1 MSLGE
6 KPLVDSDYWVMT
18 PEVEIRPILVP
29 IFSVNQSAPSG
40 PAVIA
45 KGWLLAVGTAYSV
58 KVGVCPSSVKIEEA
72 AAKPRMTAEALIAP
86 RPVRFKHTHLP
97 HLIPHCA
104 IILQKPS
111 SREKIGRL

>member
-86 RPVRFKHTHLP
+86 ARFVSNILTSHISFRIARSYFKNHHLER
-97 HLIPHCA
+97 
-104 IILQKPS
+104 K
-111 SREKIGRL
+111 